1 MHKKPKKND
10 NILRKVSHQEYK
22 MSKKKLLKTFISAG
36 SVTALIG
43 PAVTILQTSENQKVD
58 DNVTV
63 EEVKDNET
71 VAVTLEQ
78 NERIDATDI
87 PIVIGGWMNIAAQLG
102 IAHDSFSGRGWS
114 NMFWGNQWN
123 FDWNPTSAQKEYKD
137 GLIGNQHPLSDP
149 NLVKD
154 GIFTYSDY
162 RSADTRTGNRHAYVL
177 NDGSFNSTLDYDNY
191 ETDVLYNYNS
201 DDGGV
206 PTMTS
211 KLQSSFKLGSNPNLQ
226 DDVSSSF
233 LLLLY
238 SMFIT
243 GEGSKLTGDPTWDT
257 SPETLFLSPVLQLRR
272 SNPPSGYNDL
282 SIAAAI
288 GSAAVGAIIGGV
300 SGGPMGAI
308 AAAAGLGLTMLFTP
322 QLNGMGIA
330 GVKTSLEQPE
340 YISIKGSK
348 DFMWWESVK
357 LKNKYFEDDSY
368 NIEKFF
374 ITDITLTSTFNAKL
388 SYNGINGWKPWASIT
403 EPGISFSYMAEG
415 TRVVTTA
422 TTYDYSQWLIEDR
435 KI

>member
-1 MHKKPKKND
+1 
-10 NILRKVSHQEYK
+10 
-22 MSKKKLLKTFISAG
+22 MSKKKILKTIISAA
-36 SVTALIG
+36 SVSALVG
-43 PAVTILQTSENQKVD
+43 PVVTVIKTSQKEDVN

-63 EEVKDNET
+63 EEVNDHET

-87 PIVIGGWMNIAAQLG
+87 PIIIGGWMNIAAQLG
-102 IAHDSFSGRGWS
+102 IAHDSSSGRGWN

-123 FDWNPTSAQKEYKD
+123 FDWNPTSALKEYKD
-137 GLIGNQHPLSDP
+137 GLIGYQHPLSDP

-154 GIFTYSDY
+154 GVFTYSDY

-191 ETDVLYNYNS
+191 ETDVFYNYNS
-201 DDGGV
+201 GDGGS
-206 PTMTS
+206 PILTS
-211 KLQSSFKLGSNPNLQ
+211 KLESSFKLGSNPNLQ

-243 GEGSKLTGDPTWDT
+243 GEGAKLTGDPTWDT
-257 SPETLFLSPVLQLRR
+257 APETLFLSPVLQLRR
-272 SNPPSGYNDL
+272 SSPPTGYNDL

-288 GSAAVGAIIGGV
+288 GTAAVGAIIGGV
-300 SGGPMGAI
+300 SGGPIGAI
-308 AAAAGLGLTMLFTP
+308 SAAAGLGLTMLFTP

-330 GVKTSLEQPE
+330 GVKTSLEQPN

-348 DFMWWESVK
+348 DFLWWESVR

-374 ITDITLTSTFNAKL
+374 MTDLTLTSTFNAKL
-388 SYNGINGWKPWASIT
+388 NYDGMNGWKPWASIT
-403 EPGISFSYMAEG
+403 EPGVSFSYIAEG
-415 TRVVTTA
+415 TRTITNSE
-422 TTYDYSQWLIEDR
+422 TFDFSNWIIEKKD
-435 KI
+435 